1 MSYKITF
8 ENTLAK
14 PVQLE
19 VHAGSGGCDA
29 NQSVFDEQLAA
40 GGTTEIDTD
49 QNVVCYRRTADPDN
63 PGTMTSWAT
72 FSPDDINTPATIDI
86 GLI

>member
-1 MSYKITF
+1 MSYQVTF
-8 ENTLAK
+8 KNSLDK

-19 VHAGSGGCDA
+19 VNVGDGNCDTNQNILSQQLDPGGDK
-29 NQSVFDEQLAA
+29 
-40 GGTTEIDTD
+40 TIDTD

-63 PGTMTSWAT
+63 PGVMTSWVT
-72 FSPDDINTPATIDI
+72 FAPDDINTPALIDI

>member
-1 MSYKITF
+1 MSYQITF
-8 ENTLAK
+8 ENSLSK
-14 PVQLE
+14 PVQLQ
-19 VHAGSGGCDA
+19 VHAGNGSCDT
-29 NQSVFDEQLAA
+29 NQSVLDEQLDA
-40 GGTTEIDTD
+40 GATKEIDTD

-63 PGTMTSWAT
+63 PGTMTTWTT